1 MILDVLNA
9 KTYMYF
15 RINGTTVAS
24 LTSTNQLLLDDPNR
38 YGLNMSNNDLSNVY
52 RLDAMSACL
61 STAVINTVT
70 GTNASFVNTSL
81 TNVSIVNFYA
91 DPAVIDYCCFT
102 HNVCMNNYSIVNLD
116 VSGFFSVSKHYECF
130 VTKSLSIFLQC
141 EHIEY
146 ECTID

>member
-9 KTYMYF
+9 NAYMYF

-24 LTSTNQLLLDDPNR
+24 LTSRNQLLLDDPNR
-38 YGLNMSNNDLSNVY
+38 YGLNMCNNDLSNVY

-70 GTNASFVNTSL
+70 GTNASFVNACF

-91 DPAVIDYCCFT
+91 NPAVIDNCCFT
-102 HNVCMNNYSIVNLD
+102 HNVCMNNCSVLYLEI
-116 VSGFFSVSKHYECF
+116 SVSK
-130 VTKSLSIFLQC
+130 T
-141 EHIEY
+141 
-146 ECTID
+146 